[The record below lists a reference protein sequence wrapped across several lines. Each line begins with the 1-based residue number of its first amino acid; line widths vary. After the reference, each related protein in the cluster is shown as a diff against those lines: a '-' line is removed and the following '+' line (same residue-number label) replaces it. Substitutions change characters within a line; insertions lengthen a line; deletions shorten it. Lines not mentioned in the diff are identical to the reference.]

1 MGMKSMEARM
11 NQSDSAGLCL
21 EDMIPGLAPRDTPS
35 MWMISARSSI
45 ATLLRG
51 KSKHGVWVTATRV
64 GRRGGSATAGPF
76 LLPILAG
83 RTMAQRSPV
92 SALRGPANI
101 PARTLSALPM
111 ATPLWVTKASP
122 WIATR
127 WMGSWMWPSWRSRRA
142 QLLATEAHLQS
153 LLRLLHQDQ

>member
-1 MGMKSMEARM
+1 MGKIMEARV

-21 EDMIPGLAPRDTPS
+21 EDMIPDLAPLDTPS

-64 GRRGGSATAGPF
+64 GRREGSATAAPF
-76 LLPILAG
+76 RLPILAG

-92 SALRGPANI
+92 SALRNPANI
-101 PARTLSALPM
+101 PARTPSALPM
-111 ATPLWVTKASP
+111 ATPLWVTKGSP

-127 WMGSWMWPSWRSRRA
+127 WMGSWMWLSWRSRRA
-142 QLLATEAHLQS
+142 QLATEAYLQS
-153 LLRLLHQDQ
+153 LLRLRHQDQ